1 MESKTLRCGVPEGDS
16 LADDGVG
23 AESRAE
29 EAENTS
35 CGDGFAGNAM
45 CEGFLPFDM
54 TNVRPVSLSF
64 NGLTL

>member
-1 MESKTLRCGVPEGDS
+1 M
-16 LADDGVG
+16 ADDGVG